1 MLAKGP
7 ARKVTIYVNEET
19 RYHLQPLWAAV
30 FEYLRHKKV
39 AGATVTHSRMSF
51 GNRQIVHRSD
61 SPETPE
67 FAFRIEFIESAERVE
82 EVLPTL
88 YDMVFDGLIEVQDT
102 TVVKAAIKDRKRA
115 GIRPPHQRKQMAAKM
130 MRVFLGE
137 DDKWHGEPLYDAI
150 VKRIRMLDVAGATVY
165 RGILGY
171 GVKGHTHKHG
181 FLHFSHDL
189 PVMISVVDTP
199 EKIAEAAPAIEEML
213 GDGLIVVSDVD
224 VIRLVRTDPE
234 AADAAS
240 S

>member
-7 ARKVTIYVNEET
+7 AKKVTIYVNEET
-19 RYHLQPLWAAV
+19 RYHLQPLWAAI

-51 GNRQIVHRSD
+51 GNRQVVHRSD

-67 FAFRIEFIESAERVE
+67 FAFRIEFVESGERVA
-82 EVLPTL
+82 EVLPML
-88 YDMVFDGLIEVQDT
+88 YDMVSDGLIEVQDT
-102 TVVKAAIKDRKRA
+102 TVVKAAMKERKPVGERA
-115 GIRPPHQRKQMAAKM
+115 PHQRVRMAAKM

-137 DDKWHGEPLYDAI
+137 ADRWNDEPLYDAI
-150 VKRIRMLDVAGATVY
+150 LMRMRMMDVTGATVE

-171 GVKGHTHKHG
+171 GAKGRTHKQG
-181 FLHFSHDL
+181 FLHFSRDL

-199 EKIAEAAPAIEEML
+199 EKIAGAALAVEEML
-213 GDGLIVVSDVD
+213 GDGLIVISDAD
-224 VIRLVRTDPE
+224 VIRLVHTAAE
-234 AADAAS
+234 AGDGVS